1 MAREPS
7 QQDHASQAY
16 LAGLRVAGL
25 YLLIAS
31 LWILF
36 SDQLLAQLAGSQ
48 ATLVQLQTIKGLA
61 FVLLTA
67 VVLFG
72 LVRHAV
78 GLALRSAELEKQLR
92 YDTLTGL
99 PNRALLSSMMH
110 PALKMARQ
118 RAAGMAVV
126 AVHVD
131 GLQQINESL
140 GVAAGDQVL
149 VEVSQRLRALLRPG
163 DLLARATGNTF
174 VAAVDDPME
183 MERVRDIA
191 RAVLRSVAEPITL
204 AGAELR
210 ISASVGI
217 SRFPDDAAEPD
228 ALLSAA
234 EAALAKARTETGW
247 RVRLYSTGLARA
259 TSARFH
265 LENELRKAIDGQQ
278 LALHYQPQVRLRDGQ
293 PIGMEALLRWNHPDL
308 GPVPPSR
315 FVPLAEQTGLIM
327 PLSEWLL
334 HEAFRQARSWMD
346 DGLPPLRLAINLS
359 GQQFSY
365 RRLNRHLEDLLD
377 RHRLRAGLV
386 ELEITEHVAMRDP
399 QRSMEVLRELREIGF
414 GIAIDDFGTGHSSL
428 AYLQNLPVDR
438 VKIDG
443 SFLAGIPGNARNE
456 AICRTIIR
464 LGQDL
469 GLGTLAEGIES
480 AAQREILL
488 AAGCDEGQ
496 GYLFARPMAPEQLRE
511 WVGRQSR
518 TAGEGSMLRP

>member
-1 MAREPS
+1 MAKEPR
-7 QQDHASQAY
+7 QQDHSTQAY

-48 ATLVQLQTIKGLA
+48 ATLVQLQTLKGLG

-67 VVLFG
+67 VALFG

-99 PNRALLSSMMH
+99 PNRALLASMMH

-118 RAAGMAVV
+118 RAAGMAVI

-140 GVAAGDQVL
+140 GVAIGDQVL
-149 VEVSQRLRALLRPG
+149 VEVSQRLRTLMRPG

-174 VAAVDDPME
+174 IAAVDDPMD

-191 RAVLRSVAEPITL
+191 RAILRSVAEPITL
-204 AGAELR
+204 AAAELR

-217 SRFPDDAAEPD
+217 SRFPDDASAPD
-228 ALLSAA
+228 ALVSAA

-247 RVRLYSTGLARA
+247 RVRLYSSGLARA

-278 LALHYQPQVRLRDGQ
+278 LALHFQPQVRLRDGQ
-293 PIGMEALLRWNHPDL
+293 PIGVEALLRWDHPEL
-308 GPVPPSR
+308 GAVPPSR

-334 HEAFRQARSWMD
+334 HEAFSHARGWLD

-377 RHRLRAGLV
+377 RHRLKASLV

-399 QRSMEVLRELREIGF
+399 QRSMQVLKELREIGF

-428 AYLQNLPVDR
+428 AYLQSLPVDR

-464 LGQDL
+464 LGHDL
-469 GLGTLAEGIES
+469 GLGTLAECIES
-480 AAQREILL
+480 APQREILL

-496 GYLFARPMAPEQLRE
+496 GYLFARPMTPQNLRA
-511 WVGRQSR
+511 WVGQQAAARS
-518 TAGEGSMLRP
+518 